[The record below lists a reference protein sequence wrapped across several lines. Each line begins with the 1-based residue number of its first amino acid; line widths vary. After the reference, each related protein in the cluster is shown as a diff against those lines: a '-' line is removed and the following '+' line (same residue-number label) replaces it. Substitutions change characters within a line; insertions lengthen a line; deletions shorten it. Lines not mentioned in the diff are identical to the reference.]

1 MEKIQFEMKKMRL
14 LTTKQSNSYKNAKAC
29 CISKNNV
36 NINMLKIKTIENLGT
51 IVIITDNI
59 ELLHVPYVI

>member
-1 MEKIQFEMKKMRL
+1 
-14 LTTKQSNSYKNAKAC
+14 
-29 CISKNNV
+29 
-36 NINMLKIKTIENLGT
+36 MLKIKTIEKLGT